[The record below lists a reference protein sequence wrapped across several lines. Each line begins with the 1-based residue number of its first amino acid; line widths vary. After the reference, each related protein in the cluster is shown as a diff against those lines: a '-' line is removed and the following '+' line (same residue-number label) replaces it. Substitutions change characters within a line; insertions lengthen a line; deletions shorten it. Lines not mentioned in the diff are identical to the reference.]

1 MFMSDSRALFEKNMK
16 LYPVNSIRSNV
27 IILVLLLLDL
37 FLTIPLIGNPYIAVY
52 VYVLMPPIVLI
63 NIWALVL
70 VIMPRKLQL
79 NYVLFRGVFGLV
91 CSIGFMIMTQ
101 KFAYGMLGLDTPWYF
116 ISSFAAYGIA
126 LYCYIK
132 YHLAKFKNPSTY
144 KKEPK
149 VKKKHKR
156 EAVVT
161 MTTFTGAGYLI
172 ANLSLG
178 FATQQFVATVLMC
191 VYSMLAFVLFHFI
204 MELHRYYWLHKLRNQ
219 TTD

>member
-1 MFMSDSRALFEKNMK
+1 MSDNRAFFEKNMK
-16 LYPVNSIRSNV
+16 MYPVNSIRSNV

-37 FLTIPLIGNPYIAVY
+37 FLIIPLVGNPYIAVY
-52 VYVLMPPIVLI
+52 VYVLMPPIVII

-79 NYVLFRGVFGLV
+79 NYILFRGVFGLV

-116 ISSFAAYGIA
+116 IGSFVVYGVA
-126 LYCYIK
+126 LYYYIK
-132 YHLAKFKNPSTY
+132 YDLAKFKDPSN
-144 KKEPK
+144 KKKPK
-149 VKKKHKR
+149 VKKKNKR
-156 EAVVT
+156 ESVVT
-161 MTTFTGAGYLI
+161 ITTFTGAGYLI
-172 ANLSLG
+172 ANLSIG
-178 FATQQFVATVLMC
+178 FATQQLVATVLMS

-204 MELHRYYWLHKLRNQ
+204 MELHCYYWLNKLRNQ